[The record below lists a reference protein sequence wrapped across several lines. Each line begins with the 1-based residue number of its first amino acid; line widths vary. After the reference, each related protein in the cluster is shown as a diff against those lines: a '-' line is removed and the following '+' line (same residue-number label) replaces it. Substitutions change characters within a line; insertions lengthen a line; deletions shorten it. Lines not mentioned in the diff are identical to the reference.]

1 MLIVYCPGMRRLLLS
16 KLRAFLARYGLK
28 IEWVP
33 PTLLRDPSSVL
44 ALGFDEVLAHYLLER
59 GDPSGVYFIQIG
71 AFDGQSGDP
80 LHRYVCRFGWR
91 GILVEPQERYFR
103 WLQRT
108 YEGFDGLRL
117 VRAAVA
123 EEPGEKV
130 LYTIGDLDA
139 PDLPEWAPQV
149 ASFQLEAVLRH
160 RPAIRDL
167 EARLVREVVPC
178 VPLAQIFE
186 QAESEIELV
195 QIDTEG
201 YDYQV
206 LRQIDFGR
214 FSPAIVRYEHKHLSL
229 ADQDAAVALLVR
241 HGYRIAREAND
252 TTAYRGS

>member
-1 MLIVYCPGMRRLLLS
+1 MLIVYCPGMRRFLLS

-44 ALGFDEVLAHYLLER
+44 ALGFDEVLARYLLER
-59 GDPSGVYFIQIG
+59 GDPSGLYFVQIG
-71 AFDGQSGDP
+71 AFDGRSGDP

-103 WLQRT
+103 QLQRT

-130 LYTIGDLDA
+130 LYTIGDPDA
-139 PDLPEWAPQV
+139 PDLPKWAPQI
-149 ASFQLEAVLRH
+149 ASFDLEAVLRH
-160 RPAIRDL
+160 RRAIPDL
-167 EARLVREVVPC
+167 EARLTREVLPC
-178 VPLAQIFE
+178 VPLGELFE

-214 FSPAIVRYEHKHLSL
+214 VSPAIVRYEHKHLSL
-229 ADQDAAVALLVR
+229 ADQDAAVALLVS
-241 HGYRIAREAND
+241 HGYRIAREADD